1 MAKRNY
7 RDEIDAAVKRGDYVT
22 AGYLENER
30 NKKIDNEKLP
40 YEKTNDYA
48 SYLNKDYGDDILEG
62 IRSNNP
68 GAVASATKY
77 RDEKASLPGYTQ
89 YADDAIANKGKA
101 YTELNTILNTPF
113 TYNNGKAQLDAR
125 QKELDMMI
133 DNIRNYKD
141 FEYNR
146 DADPRYAELAKMY
159 TRNGQR
165 AMSDTLGEISA
176 RTGGLASSY
185 AATAGN
191 QAYANYMTELGDKA
205 LDLEK
210 LAYQMYDD
218 KYNRDLQALSL
229 AQNRY
234 ESDLA
239 RFNNDRNFAYG
250 QYGDNRNMAYNRMRD
265 MTAGERYADE
275 MTYNRAWNEDERT
288 YNRGRDTKT
297 DEWAK
302 MQWDYG
308 VADDEYNKNLAKAQ
322 TLGQAGNFDAYKD
335 LGYSD
340 DEINSLKKAYA
351 DARALEIM
359 KATKSS
365 GGGGK
370 KVADKV
376 SAKYDDVVDELWG
389 ETDPAVIDET
399 LKRYVASKSI
409 TEAEAEEIRA
419 TILDSEDS
427 SVSKSPS
434 LSEKAYTI
442 LHQADRM
449 LNNNASP
456 ESVLSYLEKV
466 EDRLS
471 SEDIDYIFNALDQ
484 RHKGWNQ

>member
-7 RDEIDAAVKRGDYVT
+7 RDEIDAAVERGDYVT
-22 AGYLENER
+22 AGYLETER

-48 SYLNKDYGDDILEG
+48 SYLNRDYGNDIIEG
-62 IRSNNP
+62 IRSGNA
-68 GAVASATKY
+68 GAVRTATKY
-77 RDEKASLPGYTQ
+77 RDEKATLPGYTQ

-125 QKELDMMI
+125 QKEINTMI
-133 DNIRNYKD
+133 NNIRNYKD

-165 AMSDTLGEISA
+165 AMSDTIGEISA

-191 QAYANYMTELGDKA
+191 QAYANYMSELGDKA

-239 RFNNDRNFAYG
+239 RFNNDRNFEYNK
-250 QYGDNRNMAYNRMRD
+250 YGDVRNMAYNRMR
-265 MTAGERYADE
+265 E
-275 MTYNRAWNEDERT
+275 MTDNEIRNEENAYNRAWNEDERE
-288 YNRGRDTKT
+288 YNRGF
-297 DEWAK
+297 AK

-322 TLGQAGNFDAYKD
+322 TLGQVGNFDAYKD

-351 DARALEIM
+351 DARTLEIM

-365 GGGGK
+365 GGSSSNTKGGAGDTTNLLDTMLAFGDDSK
-370 KVADKV
+370 AEAYLY
-376 SAKYDDVVDELWG
+376 SLNKYDEDERDKLWELYKGMKSGSSVFENADGEPVTNVDE
-389 ETDPAVIDET
+389 
-399 LKRYVASKSI
+399 ASRS
-409 TEAEAEEIRA
+409 RA
-419 TILDSEDS
+419 L
-427 SVSKSPS
+427 
-434 LSEKAYTI
+434 A
-442 LHQADRM
+442 
-449 LNNNASP
+449 
-456 ESVLSYLEKV
+456 
-466 EDRLS
+466 
-471 SEDIDYIFNALDQ
+471 DIDNAANTVEMANNPQKLLEVIYEWYS
-484 RHKGWNQ
+484 KGALTDDDMINLINWHSLGGAR